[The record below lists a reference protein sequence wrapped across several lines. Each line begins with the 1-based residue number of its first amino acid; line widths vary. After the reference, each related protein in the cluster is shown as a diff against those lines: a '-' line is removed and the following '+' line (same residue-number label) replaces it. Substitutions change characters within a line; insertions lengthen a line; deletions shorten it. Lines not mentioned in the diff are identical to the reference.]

1 MGNKASV
8 PTAAAAPGA
17 PAATPITSTN
27 SVPKGL
33 FAANSA
39 ASAPLPP
46 VVQAANKKLVTLNN
60 NAARA
65 NAALAAQQATVGEL
79 NAKYNLVEPMQPMQP
94 MQGGRKSR
102 KNRKSR
108 KSRKNRKSRKGKS
121 RKNL

>member
-17 PAATPITSTN
+17 PAPITSTN

-46 VVQAANKKLVTLNN
+46 AVQAANKKLVTLNN
-60 NAARA
+60 NAERA
-65 NAALAAQQATVGEL
+65 NAALAAQAATVGEL
-79 NAKYNLVEPMQPMQP
+79 NKRFNLVEPMQP

-102 KNRKSR
+102 KSRKDR
-108 KSRKNRKSRKGKS
+108 KSRKNRKGKS